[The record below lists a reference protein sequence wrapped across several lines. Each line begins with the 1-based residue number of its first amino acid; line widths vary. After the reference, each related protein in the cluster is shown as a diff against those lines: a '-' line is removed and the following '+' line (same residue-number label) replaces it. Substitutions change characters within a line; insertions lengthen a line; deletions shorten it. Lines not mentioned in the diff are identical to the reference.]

1 MAAQETLRYVELSE
15 ARAARGVR
23 MIAVW
28 ALPSPWTE
36 AAKGIFHVKGIPV
49 LCVRHKRGDA
59 DQYAWAG
66 VQNAPAVFFDDEA
79 PRTGWAEILLL
90 AERLGG
96 RVSLIPADPA
106 ERARF
111 FGLAHEVCGEDGLA
125 WNARLIMLHGS
136 MTSNGARSFPMRIA
150 SYLAASYGYA
160 PDRIDRAHRRVRE
173 VLGLIDATLAASRAA
188 GQGYLLGDRLSA
200 LDIYL
205 ATFITPIV
213 GVTVEECPGMV
224 DVVRPAFAYLGEQVG
239 AEMPPALA
247 EHRRKIYREHL
258 PWPIVL

>member
-1 MAAQETLRYVELSE
+1 MAAQGTLKYVELSE

-23 MIAVW
+23 MLGVW

-36 AAKGIFHVKGIPV
+36 AAKGILHVKEIPV

-59 DQYAWAG
+59 DQAAWAG
-66 VQNAPAVFFDDEA
+66 VQNAPAVFFDEEE

-96 RVSLIPADPA
+96 GVSLIPSDPA

-125 WNARLIMLHGS
+125 WSGRLITLHGS

-150 SYLAASYGYA
+150 EYLAASYGYA

-173 VLGLIDATLAASRAA
+173 VLGLIDATLAASHAA
-188 GQGYLLGDRLSA
+188 GHGYLLGDRL
-200 LDIYL
+200 
-205 ATFITPIV
+205 
-213 GVTVEECPGMV
+213 
-224 DVVRPAFAYLGEQVG
+224 
-239 AEMPPALA
+239 
-247 EHRRKIYREHL
+247 
-258 PWPIVL
+258 